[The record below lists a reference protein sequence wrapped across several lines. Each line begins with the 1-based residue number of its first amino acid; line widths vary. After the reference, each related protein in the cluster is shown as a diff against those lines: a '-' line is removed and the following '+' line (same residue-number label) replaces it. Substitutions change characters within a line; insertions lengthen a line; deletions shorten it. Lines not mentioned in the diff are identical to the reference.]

1 MSTTMSQDLLSE
13 LDPFYQPPP
22 KPTARRSPSPPLQ
35 LPPAQQQSFRSRP
48 FPRAHH
54 TPSRSFGYG
63 HRYSPSATTF
73 DDLLG
78 IMGSRSSPP
87 PSALQKQQQRRPMS
101 LYGNGSSSNS
111 TGTTTTTATTTV
123 TTRPRKSSGGM
134 ADLPPQRGTST
145 SELYAIDGFDDFGS
159 FQTAGGSRVLPSS
172 SKFSAG
178 HVHLQSLFDSSQPKI
193 HPNSRNSLPAMA
205 TTTANDG
212 DGDDDFGEFVAT
224 PPYNPPPAT
233 TTTTTPQLLLFD
245 TFGPTP
251 LRTPEPEPDPFTA
264 RTAVSNLAGTGIS
277 LKAFTPA
284 PKPPPSPPPETF
296 PPVSALLQTITPL
309 FLLAQKHLLDELRG
323 LPFPLRQRILAHART
338 REFLEGVCEIGRV
351 AGRIIAGRRRR
362 RRWLALE
369 AGARAGTEPVG
380 GAGAGARARAGARVG
395 AWAGPGAGAGPEPG
409 AGPGTGRGN
418 SGGGG
423 MRLSG
428 GGSEMQREDREVKE
442 ALRTWKEGI
451 GRLKAAMGEAVPEL
465 DEAVLKD
472 GGGGGASGQPQCKLC
487 RLRCGELVPGLREK
501 TERARWWDQ
510 GWGGHRSCRRFW
522 ERHGR

>member
-1 MSTTMSQDLLSE
+1 
-13 LDPFYQPPP
+13 
-22 KPTARRSPSPPLQ
+22 
-35 LPPAQQQSFRSRP
+35 
-48 FPRAHH
+48 
-54 TPSRSFGYG
+54 
-63 HRYSPSATTF
+63 
-73 DDLLG
+73 
-78 IMGSRSSPP
+78 MGS
-87 PSALQKQQQRRPMS
+87 PSALQKQQQRRPVS
-101 LYGNGSSSNS
+101 LHGNGSSSNS
-111 TGTTTTTATTTV
+111 TRATTTTTTTTTAATTTTTATTTA

-159 FQTAGGSRVLPSS
+159 FQTAGGSRVPPSS
-172 SKFSAG
+172 SKFSAE

-193 HPNSRNSLPAMA
+193 DSNSRNSLPAMA
-205 TTTANDG
+205 AAAAAAAANNG

-224 PPYNPPPAT
+224 PPYNAPPAT
-233 TTTTTPQLLLFD
+233 TTTTTTPPPQLLLFD
-245 TFGPTP
+245 IFGPTP
-251 LRTPEPEPDPFTA
+251 LHTPEPEPDPFA
-264 RTAVSNLAGTGIS
+264 VSAGSRSSGAAQRTAVSNLAGTGIS

-369 AGARAGTEPVG
+369 AGARAGTGPG
-380 GAGAGARARAGARVG
+380 GGAGAGAGARAGARAGAW
-395 AWAGPGAGAGPEPG
+395 AWAGPGPGPGPGPG
-409 AGPGTGRGN
+409 AGRGS

-442 ALRTWKEGI
+442 ALRTWKEGV

-472 GGGGGASGQPQCKLC
+472 GGGGGGASGQPQCKLC

-522 ERHGR
+522 ERHGGR